1 MCNKSEIRRLR
12 DPTIY
17 RPAVHQKD
25 NLFNRRTLGPSVI
38 KLDII
43 NPIYGW
49 LCLHKYDGPVLYLIC
64 KHISRPVN
72 SFGSLL

>member
-1 MCNKSEIRRLR
+1 MSKKSEVGRFR

-25 NLFNRRTLGPSVI
+25 NMFNTRTLGSSVI

-43 NPIYGW
+43 NPIYG
-49 LCLHKYDGPVLYLIC
+49 
-64 KHISRPVN
+64 
-72 SFGSLL
+72 

>member
-1 MCNKSEIRRLR
+1 MSNKIEIGRLR
-12 DPTIY
+12 VPTIY

-25 NLFNRRTLGPSVI
+25 NLFNRRTLGLLVI

-49 LCLHKYDGPVLYLIC
+49 LCLHKYVGPLLYLIC
-64 KHISRPVN
+64 KHISQSVN